1 MEIRVLKYFLATARE
16 SNITKAANHLHIT
29 QPTLSRQLQD
39 LERELGQ
46 KLLVRGQH
54 SVSLTPEGH
63 MLRQRA
69 QEIVDMVEKT
79 QSEFQLIKNAIT
91 GTIFIGGG
99 ESKSMRLLTDMIKN
113 IQDKYPG
120 IKVDFLSGNAQAI
133 TEKLDKG
140 LLDFAVLIEP
150 VDVSKYDFL
159 DLPEKDTWGLVM
171 RKDSEL
177 AKLDNI
183 KLENLKNIPII
194 SSKQIMEKSSYN
206 KKFLEWFKGE
216 FENLNIVA
224 KYNLIYNA
232 GLMVES
238 GIGYALGIEGLINTD
253 SNSYLT
259 FRPLSPRLESG
270 LKVVWKKSQI
280 FSAAA
285 GLFLKKMKEKFSR
298 EKG

>member
-1 MEIRVLKYFLATARE
+1 MEIRVLKYFLVAAQER
-16 SNITKAANHLHIT
+16 NITKAANHLHIT

-69 QEIVDMVEKT
+69 QEIVDMAEKIK
-79 QSEFQLIKNAIT
+79 SEFQLIKNAIT

-99 ESKSMRLLTDMIKN
+99 ESKSIKLLTDMIKN
-113 IQDKYPG
+113 IQGKYPN

-140 LLDFAVLIEP
+140 LLDFAVLIDP

-171 RKDSEL
+171 RKDSGL
-177 AKLDNI
+177 ANLDNI

-238 GIGYALGIEGLINTD
+238 GIGYALGIDGLINTD

-259 FRPLSPRLESG
+259 FRPLSPQLESG

-285 GLFLKKMKEKFSR
+285 GLFLKKMKENFSR
-298 EKG
+298 EKD